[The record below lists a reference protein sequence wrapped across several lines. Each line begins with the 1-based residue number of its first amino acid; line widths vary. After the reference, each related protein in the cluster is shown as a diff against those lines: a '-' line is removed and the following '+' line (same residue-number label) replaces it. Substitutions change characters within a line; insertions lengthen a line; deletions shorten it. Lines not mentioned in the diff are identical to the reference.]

1 MNRNVKRHIISFDVG
16 SYYGTGS
23 RGKIMKKVLIVDDAS
38 VVRLLIKKAL
48 KQGDFEI
55 VGEAANGIEAFAK
68 YKELKPDIVTM
79 DITMP
84 EADGIQATKDIIAF
98 DENAKIVMLS
108 GIDQKEMLWKA
119 IKAGAASYIVKPFE
133 NDRILST
140 LNEVTGSK

>member
-1 MNRNVKRHIISFDVG
+1 MI
-16 SYYGTGS
+16 
-23 RGKIMKKVLIVDDAS
+23 KKVL
-38 VVRLLIKKAL
+38 
-48 KQGDFEI
+48 KQDDFEI
-55 VGEAANGIEAFAK
+55 AGEAVNGKDALAK

-133 NDRILST
+133 NERVLTT
-140 LNEVTGSK
+140 LNEVLNGK

>member
-1 MNRNVKRHIISFDVG
+1 MKRI
-16 SYYGTGS
+16 
-23 RGKIMKKVLIVDDAS
+23 LIVDDAS
-38 VVRLLIKKAL
+38 VVRLMIKKVL
-48 KQGDFEI
+48 QQDDFEI
-55 VGEAANGIEAFAK
+55 VGEAVNGKDALAK

-119 IKAGAASYIVKPFE
+119 IKAGAASYVVKPFE
-133 NDRILST
+133 KDRILTT
-140 LNEVTGSK
+140 LHEVLDGK